1 MRILHVYK
9 DSYPPVH
16 GGIEQ
21 HIDLLATLQAHAGH
35 DVEVLAA
42 GARGPTET
50 VQRNGFRVKRLPEL
64 TRAASSPVTFSYGP
78 ALRKTRADIA
88 HFHHPNPVAE
98 IFSPLLRRGVQVAV
112 SYHADITRQR
122 LLGAAYRPMLG
133 SLLSRADIV
142 ITGSDRLRDTSP
154 ALAPHRDRCRVV
166 PYGILPAAGPPV
178 ERMRDCVL
186 FVGRM
191 REYKG
196 LPVLLEALARVPRL
210 RLRLVGSGPERSR
223 LEEDVRRRRLGDR
236 VEFLGELPPAA
247 LDAELRRTRALVL
260 PSTRRSEAFGIVLVE
275 ALHRATP
282 LVTTELG
289 TGTSWVNQD
298 GVTGFVVPP
307 GDADALAHAL
317 LRLVDEDPLWET
329 LSAGAAE
336 RANLFTAERMLE
348 GIMNAYA
355 QAP

>member
-21 HIDLLATLQAHAGH
+21 HIDLLASLQADAGH
-35 DVEVLAA
+35 DVEVLVA
-42 GARGPTET
+42 GARGPTEI
-50 VQRNGFRVKRLPEL
+50 VQRNGFRVRRLPEL
-64 TRAASSPVTFSYGP
+64 RRTASSPITFSYGP
-78 ALRKTRADIA
+78 ALRKARVDIA

-98 IFSPLLRRGVQVAV
+98 LFSPLLQRGVGVAV

-122 LLGAAYRPMLG
+122 VLGAVYRPMLG
-133 SLLSRADIV
+133 SFLSRADIV
-142 ITGSDRLRDTSP
+142 ITGSDRLRDTSR
-154 ALAPHRDRCRVV
+154 ALARHRDRCRVV
-166 PYGILPAAGPPV
+166 PYGILSSAGPPL

-196 LPVLLEALARVPRL
+196 LPVLLEAVARVPRL

-223 LEEDVRRRRLGDR
+223 LEADVVRRGLVDR
-236 VEFLGELPPAA
+236 VQFLGEISPAA

-298 GVTGFVVPP
+298 GVTGFVVSP

-317 LRLVDEDPLWET
+317 LRLVDEDQLWET
-329 LSAGAAE
+329 LSAGAAR
-336 RANLFTAERMLE
+336 RARMFTAERMLE
-348 GIMNAYA
+348 GIMNAYT
-355 QAP
+355 QIP